1 MLEPVEQLASILEPI
16 EPVEQPPSLD
26 KQNTSENPVTI
37 VNGERYQ
44 SHLSQ

>member
-1 MLEPVEQLASILEPI
+1 MLEPVEQLASILEL
-16 EPVEQPPSLD
+16 VQQPPSLD
-26 KQNTSENPVTI
+26 KQNTSKNSVTI

>member
-1 MLEPVEQLASILEPI
+1 MLEPVKQLASIL

-26 KQNTSENPVTI
+26 KRNTFENLVTI